1 MTRNELLTIKVVT
14 DTSGLKGL
22 QDEWS
27 RLLRDS
33 RTASIC
39 LTWEWLYTW
48 WEVFGESAAELHVL
62 LLRAEGRLV
71 GIAPLIVMTH
81 RERGLIK
88 VRTLRFLGTGEP
100 EWEEAASEYV
110 DIIASD
116 GYEKPVAER
125 VWAYLQSHF
134 RQWDQ
139 IVFNDV
145 MGDSLVLTHLKGLL
159 LQAGIQPRL
168 AQTGTRYRIDLPS
181 SWDAYLAMLDPGAR
195 KRFQYKRR
203 KLEKAG
209 RVAEMHVTIPDELES
224 AFNELVRL
232 HAMRWTS
239 RGRPG
244 VFISDRFVSYHKRLM
259 QRLLDRGMLNLRL
272 LSLDDVVISA
282 MYNLRYG
289 GTDYFY
295 QAGFDTGDAA
305 KYSPGI
311 VAHSYAIE
319 DSIRQG
325 LKRYDFMKGGT
336 VSYKSEFACNEGP
349 MYDMEI
355 SCGTLKGRLLEWE
368 AKCRPL
374 WRFIRRK
381 LQRPQVSRLQT
392 DASEDSKS
400 DRSVV
405 TTWAMHR
412 TD

>member
-14 DTSGLKGL
+14 DTSGLEGL

-48 WEVFGESAAELHVL
+48 WEMFGESAAELHVL

-100 EWEEAASEYV
+100 EWEEAASEYI

-116 GYEKPVAER
+116 GYEKPVAEH
-125 VWAYLQSHF
+125 VWAYLQS
-134 RQWDQ
+134 RTCQWDQ

-145 MGDSLVLTHLKGLL
+145 MEDSVVMTHLKGLL
-159 LQAGIQPRL
+159 LQAGIRPHL
-168 AQTGTRYRIDLPS
+168 AQIGTRYRIDLPS

-259 QRLLDRGMLNLRL
+259 RRLLDRGMLNLRL

-282 MYNLRYG
+282 IYNLRYG

-295 QAGFDTGDAA
+295 QAGFDTGNAA

-325 LKRYDFMKGGT
+325 LKRYDFMKGGLT
-336 VSYKSEFACNEGP
+336 SYKSEFGCQESSI
-349 MYDMEI
+349 YDMRI
-355 SCGTLKGRLLEWE
+355 LGRTARGRILWLETR
-368 AKCRPL
+368 ARSALRPL
-374 WRFIRRK
+374 KRK
-381 LQRPQVSRLQT
+381 WQSL
-392 DASEDSKS
+392 AGFAA
-400 DRSVV
+400 RSS
-405 TTWAMHR
+405 
-412 TD
+412 

>member
-14 DTSGLKGL
+14 DASELEGL
-22 QDEWS
+22 QGEWS

-48 WEVFGESAAELHVL
+48 WEVFAEPAAELHVL

-71 GIAPLIVMTH
+71 GIAPFIVMAH
-81 RERGLIK
+81 RERGLGK
-88 VRTLRFLGTGEP
+88 ARTLRFLGTGEP
-100 EWEEAASEYV
+100 EWEEAASEYI

-116 GYEKPVAER
+116 GYEKPVAGH
-125 VWAYLQSHF
+125 VWAYLQS
-134 RQWDQ
+134 RACQWDQ

-145 MGDSLVLTHLKGLL
+145 TEDSLVMTHLRSLL
-159 LQAGIQPRL
+159 LQAGIRPWLDQI
-168 AQTGTRYRIDLPS
+168 GTRYRIDLPS
-181 SWDAYLAMLDPGAR
+181 SWDAYLAMLDPGVR

-209 RVAEMHVTIPDELES
+209 RVAEKHVTTPDELES

-232 HAMRWTS
+232 HTMRWTS

-244 VFISDRFVSYHKRLM
+244 VFISDRFVSYHKRLVR
-259 QRLLDRGMLNLRL
+259 RLLDRGMLNLRL

-282 MYNLRYG
+282 VYNLRYD

-325 LKRYDFMKGGT
+325 LKRYDVMKGGLT
-336 VSYKSEFACNEGP
+336 SYKSEFGCQESP
-349 MYDMEI
+349 IHDMRITGHTARGRILWLEVWAR
-355 SCGTLKGRLLEWE
+355 STL
-368 AKCRPL
+368 RPL
-374 WRFIRRK
+374 KRKWRSLAGFAA
-381 LQRPQVSRLQT
+381 RPSQEKV
-392 DASEDSKS
+392 
-400 DRSVV
+400 
-405 TTWAMHR
+405 
-412 TD
+412 